1 MALHRRTK
9 ITPTFNMS
17 SMTDIIFLLLIFFM
31 ITSTLVSPNALKVN
45 LPESKKQ
52 TTVQG
57 KAYVTIDS
65 LQHIYASADGEE
77 EMEVT
82 LEELGAKLSAQKVDS
97 VDMVVSLYADQ
108 SVPYKMI
115 VDVLNV
121 ANDNDFKMVLAT
133 RPPKG
138 GENESDSESDLLEED
153 VVDASSSANG
163 GSVTPSVDNN
173 AESL

>member
-9 ITPTFNMS
+9 VSPTFNMS

-45 LPESKKQ
+45 LPQSKKQ

-57 KAYVTIDS
+57 KAYITIDS
-65 LQHIYASADGEE
+65 LQNIYASADGLD

-82 LEELGAKLSAQKVDS
+82 IDQLGAAFAEHKSDS
-97 VDMVVSLYADQ
+97 IDMVVSLYADQ
-108 SVPYKMI
+108 SVPYKTI

-133 RPPKG
+133 RPPEKSII
-138 GENESDSESDLLEED
+138 SDVEE
-153 VVDASSSANG
+153 VE
-163 GSVTPSVDNN
+163 VT
-173 AESL
+173 EE

>member
-9 ITPTFNMS
+9 VSPTFNMS

-45 LPESKKQ
+45 LPHSKKQ

-57 KAYVTIDS
+57 KAYITIDS
-65 LQHIYASADGEE
+65 LQHIYASADGQD

-82 LEELGAKLSAQKVDS
+82 LDQLGAAFAEHKSDS
-97 VDMVVSLYADQ
+97 IDMVVSLYADQ

-133 RPPKG
+133 RPPEKESMG
-138 GENESDSESDLLEED
+138 GEADEKGEESDEQDAVVEAEE
-153 VVDASSSANG
+153 
-163 GSVTPSVDNN
+163 
-173 AESL
+173 

>member
-9 ITPTFNMS
+9 VTPTFNMS

-45 LPESKKQ
+45 LPQSKKQ

-57 KAYVTIDS
+57 KAYVTVDS

-77 EMEVT
+77 EVEVS
-82 LEELGAKLSAQKVDS
+82 LEELGAKLSEQKSDS
-97 VDMVVSLYADQ
+97 AEMVVSLYADQ

-133 RPPKG
+133 RPPESKPSD
-138 GENESDSESDLLEED
+138 SDSEDD
-153 VVDASSSANG
+153 VVSESSL
-163 GSVTPSVDNN
+163 TEDNTLLPTTD
-173 AESL
+173 EQF